1 MNKNKITFG
10 KISAN
15 FVQNSK
21 TIEASGSIGQVSS
34 FKVQDIQNLDDEAEK
49 EKEKLQN
56 LMGITSFGKKAKS
69 FDVQVLISTIGST
82 KII

>member
-1 MNKNKITFG
+1 MNKNKISFG